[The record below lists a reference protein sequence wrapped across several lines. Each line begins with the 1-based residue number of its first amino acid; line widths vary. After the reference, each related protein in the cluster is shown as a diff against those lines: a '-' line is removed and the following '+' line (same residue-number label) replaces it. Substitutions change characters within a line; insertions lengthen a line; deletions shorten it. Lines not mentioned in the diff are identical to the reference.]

1 MLLIPVIELKHGK
14 CTRSLPGVK
23 SAGDDPV
30 QVARHW
36 LQAGARRLHIVDLD
50 SEAGGKPA
58 NAASVRD
65 IVAACDGIPA
75 QVAAGIRS
83 EDNAEAYFNAGA
95 EYLVLG
101 PRAVSAPHLVNDL
114 CLEYPGHIMV
124 SLDIRDGR
132 LVAEGWSKHANHD
145 VVAVAE
151 HFQREGVAAVVCN
164 AVKNTADAAVD
175 PDAALQLAQ
184 VVALPVIVADGLAT
198 LDQIK
203 RLGADA
209 GAALSGALVGEA
221 LYSGKLDFGKAQR
234 LADSLSQS

>member
-14 CTRSLPGVK
+14 CTQTPPGTK
-23 SAGDDPV
+23 LTGDDPV

-36 LQAGARRLHIVDLD
+36 LQAGARRLHLVDVD
-50 SEAGGKPA
+50 SDASGKPA

-65 IVAACDGIPA
+65 IVAACDGVPV
-75 QVAAGIRS
+75 QVAAGIRT
-83 EDNAEAYFNAGA
+83 EDNAEAYFEAGA
-95 EYLVLG
+95 EFLVLG

-114 CLEYPGHIMV
+114 CMEYPGHIMV

-145 VVAVAE
+145 VVAAAE

-164 AVKNTADAAVD
+164 SVKDTVDAHADPAAAVT
-175 PDAALQLAQ
+175 LAQ
-184 VVALPVIVADGLAT
+184 AVAISVFAADGIVS

-203 RLGADA
+203 RLCADG
-209 GAALSGALVGEA
+209 GAALSGVILGRA
-221 LYSGKLDFGKAQR
+221 LYTGKLDFGKAQQ
-234 LADSLSQS
+234 LADSLQ